1 MRITRASDTR
11 SDSDDR
17 RTLIRLPHPS
27 LANDSAESQSS
38 TTDST
43 FTDKILRLFGR
54 FVCAGYLF
62 YLLILIPNIR
72 DGAATTA
79 AWWTPV
85 AIFAIFGT
93 AMVLGLSTFLPQTIW
108 IRRAAAINA
117 IAYILVACAW
127 WPAWTGEH
135 VQGFGT
141 WLANIPGVA
150 GLATAAAWQPAWA
163 LLYLGVGVTLVQL
176 INHAIREAPL
186 FYLLI
191 PDLSAALMF
200 CTVFVA
206 ASVVALRTGQTLD
219 ATIASTHAAAAGA
232 AAAAAKDVERE
243 RFNALIHDTVMSTLL
258 AAARTD
264 SDSTVA
270 GQSRRT
276 LARLDHLRSGVE
288 TAERLDPDAVLAQL
302 RSAASEVDENVTFTS
317 HVESNA
323 NNAEFPSEPVSA
335 LAGALSE
342 ALRNSKKHA
351 GPDARRSVDAIVEE
365 TRMEVTVCDNGI
377 GFDPR
382 TVPTHRL
389 GIAVSIHARVRSIP
403 GGAADVASSPGA
415 GTKVT
420 LSWQRAE
427 MAPR

>member
-1 MRITRASDTR
+1 MA
-11 SDSDDR
+11 
-17 RTLIRLPHPS
+17 
-27 LANDSAESQSS
+27 
-38 TTDST
+38 
-43 FTDKILRLFGR
+43 
-54 FVCAGYLF
+54 
-62 YLLILIPNIR
+62 
-72 DGAATTA
+72 
-79 AWWTPV
+79 
-85 AIFAIFGT
+85 
-93 AMVLGLSTFLPQTIW
+93 LGLSTFLPQTIW
-108 IRRAAAINA
+108 IRRTAAVNA

-150 GLATAAAWQPAWA
+150 GLAAAAAWQPAWA

-176 INHAIREAPL
+176 INHTIREAPL

-270 GQSRRT
+270 EQSRRT

-288 TAERLDPDAVLAQL
+288 SAERLDPDAVLAQL
-302 RSAASEVDENVTFTS
+302 RSAASEVDENVAFTS
-317 HVESNA
+317 HVGSNA
-323 NNAEFPSEPVSA
+323 NTVEFPSEPVSA
-335 LAGALSE
+335 LAAALSE

-365 TRMEVTVCDNGI
+365 TRIEVTVCDNGI

-382 TVPTHRL
+382 AVPTHRL
-389 GIAVSIHARVRSIP
+389 GIAVSIHARLRSIP
-403 GGAADVASSPGA
+403 GGAADVASTPGA
-415 GTKVT
+415 GTTVT

-427 MAPR
+427 KAPR

>member
-1 MRITRASDTR
+1 
-11 SDSDDR
+11 
-17 RTLIRLPHPS
+17 
-27 LANDSAESQSS
+27 
-38 TTDST
+38 
-43 FTDKILRLFGR
+43 
-54 FVCAGYLF
+54 
-62 YLLILIPNIR
+62 
-72 DGAATTA
+72 
-79 AWWTPV
+79 
-85 AIFAIFGT
+85 
-93 AMVLGLSTFLPQTIW
+93 MV
-108 IRRAAAINA
+108 
-117 IAYILVACAW
+117 YILVACAW

-150 GLATAAAWQPAWA
+150 GLAAAAAWQPAWA

-176 INHAIREAPL
+176 INHTIREAPL

-270 GQSRRT
+270 EQSRRT
-276 LARLDHLRSGVE
+276 LTRLDRLRSGVE
-288 TAERLDPDAVLAQL
+288 SAERLDPDAVLAQL
-302 RSAASEVDENVTFTS
+302 RSAASEVDENVAFTS
-317 HVESNA
+317 HVGPNA
-323 NNAEFPSEPVSA
+323 NTVEFPSEPVSA
-335 LAGALSE
+335 LAAALSE

-351 GPDARRSVDAIVEE
+351 GPDACRSVDAIVEE
-365 TRMEVTVCDNGI
+365 TRMEVTVRDNGI

-389 GIAVSIHARVRSIP
+389 GIAVSIQARVRNIP
-403 GGAADVASSPGA
+403 GGAAHVASTPGV
-415 GTKVT
+415 GTTVA

-427 MAPR
+427 RAPR